1 MNCEQCQEKLFEYV
15 EGLLSEEQ
23 KQSIREHLDSC
34 QQCSQEA
41 SETASLHNRLVS
53 NGKAYS
59 ASSFEEEVIGRI
71 VREQTHELRRL
82 EKANMK
88 LEFWRNI
95 MHSKITKFAVA
106 AVVLAAVGLSIT
118 VFDRTMPTAY
128 AAEVLQEAI
137 DAVSDLWSVHMKAE
151 MRTRASDNFANIDFN
166 YDFVEITMWKR
177 TNANGQ
183 VQWRVE
189 KPGRVLLM
197 DGQKTTMFIEPN
209 TGVLIERTL
218 PLGCYDSWCGRFL
231 DVRELLDNELQK
243 AKTNPDREVSL
254 WHKKVEGR
262 DKIILEVDVAAGV
275 PEGDYLRN
283 KFISHSDHL
292 KVYQF
297 DADTKLLEGLEIYVH
312 TANDDV
318 LIFEVTD
325 IEYNVEIDDGIF
337 ALDLPEDIIWTREP
351 EILDDN
357 ERYEEM
363 SPKEAAEGFF
373 QACADE
379 NWEEVLKY
387 WGSSQIDDRI
397 KAYLGG
403 LEIISLGEPFQ
414 SGHYARGLGWF
425 VPYEIRMKSG
435 EIRKMNLAIRK
446 DNPAKRFIVDGGL

>member
-1 MNCEQCQEKLFEYV
+1 
-15 EGLLSEEQ
+15 
-23 KQSIREHLDSC
+23 
-34 QQCSQEA
+34 
-41 SETASLHNRLVS
+41 
-53 NGKAYS
+53 
-59 ASSFEEEVIGRI
+59 
-71 VREQTHELRRL
+71 
-82 EKANMK
+82 
-88 LEFWRNI
+88 

-106 AVVLAAVGLSIT
+106 AVVLVAVGLSIT
-118 VFDRTMPTAY
+118 VFDKTMPTAY

-137 DAVSDLWSVHMKAE
+137 DAVSDLWSVHMKAK

-209 TGVLIERTL
+209 TGVLIERVL
-218 PLGCYDSWCGRFL
+218 PLGCYDSWCGRLL

-243 AKTNPDREVSL
+243 AKTNPDREISL
-254 WHKKVEGR
+254 WHKEVEGR
-262 DKIILEVDVAAGV
+262 DKIMLEVEVAADI
-275 PEGDYLRN
+275 PEGAYLRN

-292 KVYQF
+292 KVYRF
-297 DADTKLLEGLEIYVH
+297 DTETKLLEGLQVYVH
-312 TANDDV
+312 TVNDDI
-318 LIFEVTD
+318 LIFEVTE

-337 ALDLPEDIIWTREP
+337 ALDLPEDIIWTRDP

-363 SPKEAAEGFF
+363 SPKEAVEGFF

-414 SGHYARGLGWF
+414 SGRYARGLGWF
-425 VPYEIRMKSG
+425 VPYEIRFKSG
-435 EIRKMNLAIRK
+435 EVKKMNLAIRK